1 MLELQ
6 AVPAIA
12 DAVRG
17 LVHVDTVDQWCGP
30 VTSGCPFGQQIQI
43 ILTVTGVLLVNAALG
58 RNVYRKYREAKSGE
72 QIIPV
77 FSFVF

>member
-1 MLELQ
+1 M
-6 AVPAIA
+6 
-12 DAVRG
+12 
-17 LVHVDTVDQWCGP
+17 
-30 VTSGCPFGQQIQI
+30 